1 MVMTNILKYFDWIK
15 NLNRNQLS
23 FIITFFSLS
32 IMVLL
37 LFNLHL
43 NAEEQDEYVIEMS
56 LADEE
61 LQELLEQE
69 EKLAEE
75 MDNLNLEK
83 TNQAMNETA
92 KPSFGAPEPL
102 KTLQEL
108 LEEKQLNANENS
120 EEDFLQDDEAY
131 RASLKELAKIREERK
146 QQLGEKEAEKKEYSD
161 NLINKRTRITYSL
174 LDRSSL
180 DLPPPIYTCLEGGR
194 VVINIKVDQYG
205 YVTEVDFNATSST
218 TDNGCLV
225 ENALKYAAQARFTEG
240 SKQIQLGTITY
251 LFQGK

>member
-1 MVMTNILKYFDWIK
+1 MANILKYFDWIK
-15 NLNRNQLS
+15 DLNRNQLS

-43 NAEEQDEYVIEMS
+43 SAEEQDEYVIEMS

-61 LQELLEQE
+61 LQELLEE
-69 EKLAEE
+69 EERLAEE

-83 TNQAMNETA
+83 TNRAMNETA

-108 LEEKQLNANENS
+108 LEEQQLNTDQNA
-120 EEDFLQDDEAY
+120 EDLLEDDEAY

-146 QQLGEKEAEKKEYSD
+146 QQLGEKEAEKKEYTD

-174 LDRSSL
+174 VDRTSY
-180 DLPPPIYTCLEGGR
+180 DLPPPIYTCLEGGK
-194 VVINIKVDQYG
+194 VVINIKVDQLG
-205 YVTEVDFNATSST
+205 YVTEVDFNQTSSST
-218 TDNGCLV
+218 TNGCLV
-225 ENALKYAAQARFTEG
+225 ENALEYAMKARFSPG
-240 SKQIQLGTITY
+240 SKATQLGTITY
-251 LFQGK
+251 LFQSK